1 MEVLKPDTRGYCK
14 VKKGAAYG
22 GVSERTFRDWLKQG
36 LPYHKLPT
44 GTVLISYADIDQYL
58 SQFRKDGTKVS
69 EIADQI
75 MKDY

>member
-1 MEVLKPDTRGYCK
+1 MEVLKPDKRGYCK
-14 VKKGAAYG
+14 AKKGAAYA
-22 GVSERTFRDWLKQG
+22 GVGERTFRDWLKQG

-44 GTVLISYADIDQYL
+44 GTVLVSYADIDQYL
-58 SQFRKDGTKVS
+58 CQFRKDGTKVS